1 MYIVVIC
8 TVPGENKAYEISKK
22 IIENKL
28 AACVNY
34 FKAFSIFEWKG
45 KIEEVEEY
53 VLIIKTKEETFP
65 KLEDFIKKLHPYQVP
80 EIISL
85 KIDKGNL
92 DYLKWI
98 EETVKGSNP

>member
-1 MYIVVIC
+1 MYILVLC
-8 TVPGENKAYEISKK
+8 TTPGKEKACEISKK

-34 FKAFSIFEWKG
+34 LKVDSIFKWKE
-45 KIEEVEEY
+45 KIEEEEEY
-53 VLIIKTKEETFP
+53 LLLIKTKEEEFDRL
-65 KLEDFIKKLHPYQVP
+65 KDFIKKIHPYEVP

-98 EETVKGSNP
+98 DETLK